1 MWTVQDEWQHRDAGD
16 GVKRSTQ
23 AAFSSRFDNAGRLLW
38 TNGWDPSQHNKG
50 LKIFPSWRQDC
61 PLPPPINRSKF
72 HVRSKKK
79 IECKVDKKSS
89 FLPCF
94 SSFSAFSFSAT
105 PLAATNLAT
114 VPPPQPSSQPDTPT
128 TLRGVC
134 TTSPSLSLLCKKIFP
149 LRHRDSNSSSDH
161 PFQRFLPIPAAV
173 EAATL
178 SSSAPTASDRS
189 TVRDSSNTCNSA
201 TATLAAQLSTVST
214 ACTTSFWA
222 GFSPALKK

>member
-1 MWTVQDEWQHRDAGD
+1 MTGLKWPPRAALDCQIWQFEVHTLNG
-16 GVKRSTQ
+16 RSGFFHSNQ
-23 AAFSSRFDNAGRLLW
+23 
-38 TNGWDPSQHNKG
+38 G

-61 PLPPPINRSKF
+61 PLPPPINQSKF

-79 IECKVDKKSS
+79 IECKVDKKSA

-105 PLAATNLAT
+105 PSAATNLAT
-114 VPPPQPSSQPDTPT
+114 VPPT
-128 TLRGVC
+128 TTFITARHSNNLTWC
-134 TTSPSLSLLCKKIFP
+134 LHHLSLSLLYEKLFP

-201 TATLAAQLSTVST
+201 AATPAA
-214 ACTTSFWA
+214 
-222 GFSPALKK
+222 